1 MTSWMKSNF
10 EYQEWCIDP
19 GNAFERQA
27 LALVIQR
34 GWDSVL
40 IPLYD
45 MINHTNDLSK
55 INTDNTSVFGKEGI
69 KVWASRAIGP
79 GEEIAMS
86 YDECNDC
93 EDTSLLW
100 GTSGFLRDFGFVE
113 AYPRTFYFRGAG
125 RGALFYVQNVTS
137 DEDGETHHLEIDWL
151 GYESP
156 RYEGIDW
163 MKGEY
168 QRLLDLQHEETLAN
182 SSRHLMPE
190 KEWNTIVQYHKALT
204 EALDA
209 AIHLAIFDLDE
220 GNEVSN
226 EEDYDEEDF
235 EEEDADD
242 EDEDADDEDADD

>member
-1 MTSWMKSNF
+1 VDGSRQGDERINELVGSPDCCEVKMTSWMKSNF

-113 AYPRTFYFRGAG
+113 AYPHTFYFRGAG
-125 RGALFYVQNVTS
+125 GGALFYVQNVTS
-137 DEDGETHHLEIDWL
+137 DEDGETHHLKGEWI
-151 GYESP
+151 GHESP

-163 MKGEY
+163 MGGPF
-168 QRLLDLQHEETLAN
+168 R
-182 SSRHLMPE
+182 
-190 KEWNTIVQYHKALT
+190 IVVT
-204 EALDA
+204 T
-209 AIHLAIFDLDE
+209 
-220 GNEVSN
+220 
-226 EEDYDEEDF
+226 
-235 EEEDADD
+235 
-242 EDEDADDEDADD
+242 